1 MTIVSSAASGGAR
14 AFQSCY
20 EKREW
25 SDAVYISLY
34 EAGGYSIE
42 QLNAIKRKKRKKDH
56 GKKEEAGEE
65 E

>member
-20 EKREW
+20 EKRE
-25 SDAVYISLY
+25 
-34 EAGGYSIE
+34 
-42 QLNAIKRKKRKKDH
+42 LNAIKRKKRKKDH